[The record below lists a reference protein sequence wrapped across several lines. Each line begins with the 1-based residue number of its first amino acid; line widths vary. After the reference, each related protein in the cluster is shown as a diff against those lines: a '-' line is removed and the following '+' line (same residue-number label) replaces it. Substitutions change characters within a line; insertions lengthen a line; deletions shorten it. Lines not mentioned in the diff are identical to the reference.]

1 MENTL
6 KTVVSFEYADA
17 GKKSVFIVKA
27 NSVEP
32 NCCEVLSEMTPGLML
47 GGGIVTELDENGQ
60 EVFEHSTSQIA
71 IPPCFDSYPDE
82 LVSAV
87 LDMVSRGETVDPAS
101 GKTGL
106 VKVLEACEE
115 FQKLA
120 DSWTDRGN
128 IAFMLDGRPVQK
140 EISNYSS
147 YCAIVG
153 ATKERL
159 YYKGLINGDYICLD
173 TKTRTCVS
181 ELDGKEE
188 ETMME
193 DLRAGKM
200 LWYTPGFPYLAE
212 EARYG
217 FVVSDCDETVT
228 AEKDDEG
235 TDDEQKTVVEAEMF
249 VCSEKVTFKISG
261 RNIRI
266 VMPDENGYPTLDFDD
281 GKVESKTAG
290 KYTPFTPYNGFT
302 PVSVVN
308 DIIDRV
314 IRGEVGDKYERCT
327 LVRIVYA
334 DSAFNKVVES
344 LTPADNLF
352 MKIAGRKIPR
362 RIVYSNPFAQGFTL
376 MAATKA
382 SLYYLVDN
390 EEDLILV
397 RASNGAVITE
407 NTAMAEGAFQA
418 DLEDDELIYKA
429 ENIDTE

>member
-60 EVFEHSTSQIA
+60 EVSEHSTSQIA

-115 FQKLA
+115 FQRLA

-153 ATKERL
+153 ATRERL

-193 DLRAGKM
+193 DLHAGKM

-212 EARYG
+212 EARFG
-217 FVVSDCDETVT
+217 CVASDQDDTDEKQDEAPG
-228 AEKDDEG
+228 AEL
-235 TDDEQKTVVEAEMF
+235 QMVVELEML
-249 VCSEKVTFKISG
+249 SLGDKLTFKISG
-261 RNIRI
+261 NNIRI
-266 VMPDENGYPTLDFDD
+266 VMPDENGYPSLAFDN
-281 GKVESKTAG
+281 GKVETMKEG
-290 KYTPFTPYNGFT
+290 KYIT
-302 PVSVVN
+302 PVSVVQ
-308 DIIDRV
+308 DIVDRV
-314 IRGEVGDKYERCT
+314 VRGEVGDKDE
-327 LVRIVYA
+327 LISLARIIRA
-334 DSAFNKVVES
+334 DPAFEKVIES

-352 MKIAGRKIPR
+352 MEIAGRKIPR

-382 SLYYLVDN
+382 SLYYLADN

-429 ENIDTE
+429 ENVDTE

>member
-60 EVFEHSTSQIA
+60 EVSEHSTSQIA

-193 DLRAGKM
+193 DLHAGKM

-212 EARYG
+212 EARFG
-217 FVVSDCDETVT
+217 CVASDQDDTDEKQDEAPG
-228 AEKDDEG
+228 AEL
-235 TDDEQKTVVEAEMF
+235 QMVVELEML
-249 VCSEKVTFKISG
+249 SLGDKLTFKISG
-261 RNIRI
+261 NNIRI
-266 VMPDENGYPTLDFDD
+266 VMPDENGHPSLAFDN
-281 GKVESKTAG
+281 GKVETMKEG
-290 KYTPFTPYNGFT
+290 KYIPFTPNNGFT
-302 PVSVVN
+302 PVSVVQ
-308 DIIDRV
+308 DIVDRV
-314 IRGEVGDKYERCT
+314 VRGEVGDKDE
-327 LVRIVYA
+327 LISLARIIRA
-334 DSAFNKVVES
+334 DPAFEKVIES
-344 LTPADNLF
+344 LAPKENLF
-352 MKIAGRKIPR
+352 MEIAGRKIPR
-362 RIVYSNPFAQGFTL
+362 RIVYSNPSVEGYSL
-376 MAATKA
+376 MAATECV
-382 SLYYLVDN
+382 LYYLAEN
-390 EEDLILV
+390 GEDLLMV
-397 RASNGAVITE
+397 RASNGAIITE
-407 NTAMAEGAFQA
+407 NTAMAEGSFYNDQ
-418 DLEDDELIYKA
+418 ENNKLIYKA
-429 ENIDTE
+429 DNIKSK